1 MESDVFL
8 YQKSHPN
15 QSFIDHI
22 FAYDVR
28 NLESTDDIEIS
39 KFVIALSQYL
49 IYFKNQTNQAKQHL
63 SQKKRLLD
71 ASVAQLLD
79 DEIVKKY
86 KAKKDATAFLIY
98 NTQALNEIQN
108 DIDQLHDENYLL
120 DGVDRSIS
128 ELIAAFKRELTR
140 RENEL
145 YQKRN
150 SR

>member
-1 MESDVFL
+1 MEPDVFL

-15 QSFIDHI
+15 QSFIDNI
-22 FAYDVR
+22 FSYDVR
-28 NLESTDDIEIS
+28 DLESTDDVEIS
-39 KFVIALSQYL
+39 KFVIGLSQYL
-49 IYFKNQTNQAKQHL
+49 IYFKNKTNEAKQHL
-63 SQKKRLLD
+63 SQKQRLLE
-71 ASVAQLLD
+71 ASIAQLIS

-86 KAKKDATAFLIY
+86 KTKKDARTFLIY

-108 DIDQLHDENYLL
+108 DIDLLHDEGYILEGI
-120 DGVDRSIS
+120 DKTIS

>member
-1 MESDVFL
+1 MENDVFL
-8 YQKSHPN
+8 YQKSHPD

-28 NLESTDDIEIS
+28 NLESTDDVEIS

-49 IYFKNQTNQAKQHL
+49 IYFKSKTNESKQHL
-63 SQKKRLLD
+63 HQKQRLLE
-71 ASVAQLLD
+71 ASVVQLLD
-79 DEIVKKY
+79 DDIVKKY
-86 KAKKDATAFLIY
+86 KAKKDAVSYLIY

-108 DIDQLHDENYLL
+108 EIDVLHDESYILEGI
-120 DGVDRSIS
+120 DKTIS

-145 YQKRN
+145 YQRRN
-150 SR
+150 SK